1 VIRLNNKNMRV
12 KIVLSVLGLF
22 LFLGAAGAAFAQEDL
37 PEAGLSAEGLPEAG
51 LTPASPF
58 HVFERFGDWMRLNV
72 FTLNQAR
79 KAEVKVEIAAK
90 RLSELKAVAEAGEP
104 AEVIAKAGAFAR
116 DKAGDAEKDLE
127 RLDEAGRD
135 VTLALDKFAELSLAQ
150 QAVLEKVLEKAPEES
165 KEALT
170 RALEASSRGLAK
182 ATEVAARQIEKG
194 HLDKEHALAFA
205 EKTLLKMTEQLA
217 ERSAR
222 LEELGAGLGEVPPE
236 TRALFEE
243 KLKLLE
249 ESVFTFEARDEFKDL
264 REEIRGKIKEAAKTA
279 SDARR
284 QHELD
289 DEEIEEALD
298 DIAEDKFRP
307 QEKAREM
314 IAKAEKEIAE
324 AEAKISEAEAEGTDI
339 RENVRELMDNA
350 REHLREAK
358 AAFDEEQYGR
368 AFGPAVAAS
377 HNAEAAIRKLEKK
390 VIESRQELKEKEN
403 AIKRELEE
411 KPEVEKEKTDLR
423 SRIKNIVPL
432 PFVAP
437 AMTVPR
443 TRKVEVGEAGFNPK
457 ELKIKKGDTVI
468 WTNASSRQVWP
479 ASAVHPTHQELP
491 GFDSLRGI
499 SADESYSFRFDK
511 PGSWRY
517 HDHLNPAL
525 TGVVQVS
532 E

>member
-1 VIRLNNKNMRV
+1 MRV
-12 KIVLSVLGLF
+12 KIALSVLGLF
-22 LFLGAAGAAFAQEDL
+22 LFLGAAGAAFAQED
-37 PEAGLSAEGLPEAG
+37 LPEAG

-284 QHELD
+284 RHELD

-423 SRIKNIVPL
+423 SRIKNIV
-432 PFVAP
+432 
-437 AMTVPR
+437 
-443 TRKVEVGEAGFNPK
+443 EVGEAGFNPK